1 MELLHIMYKVPYHT
15 KLYQYSILC
24 HTIKC
29 HITPIIYYILSYY
42 LIWHFILNYFTLNHI
57 AILYY
62 IKLHHLIPNLAQ
74 IYYVPYFMLLYHTIH
89 IKINYFMIYQPNIYI
104 PYNIISH
111 HIIYHITYEL
121 FYYNVHYVQNIL
133 LKYTTIHAIYYRYIL
148 SSQSNIISIFLFSPF
163 STVKISSNERVPPR
177 VPHSTLST
185 RVAILSTGTRARK
198 LSRKDSRLQ
207 ATILVLLPPKPRG
220 EQMHRTR

>member
-1 MELLHIMYKVPYHT
+1 
-15 KLYQYSILC
+15 
-24 HTIKC
+24 
-29 HITPIIYYILSYY
+29 
-42 LIWHFILNYFTLNHI
+42 
-57 AILYY
+57 
-62 IKLHHLIPNLAQ
+62 
-74 IYYVPYFMLLYHTIH
+74 MLLYHTIH
-89 IKINYFMIYQPNIYI
+89 IKINYFMIYQPNVHTIQYNII
-104 PYNIISH
+104 PYNIS
-111 HIIYHITYEL
+111 YHIWTIL
-121 FYYNVHYVQNIL
+121 LYNVHYVQNIL

-207 ATILVLLPPKPRG
+207 ATILVLLPPKSTR
-220 EQMHRTR
+220 RTNAPDEISNSDLLSPGSLSTGKRFFLREFWKRLYFIQRFCYFNEWSLGVFELWIGYIWTCFSKLWRF

>member
-1 MELLHIMYKVPYHT
+1 MYKVPYHT
-15 KLYQYSILC
+15 KLYQYNILC

-57 AILYY
+57 ATLYY
-62 IKLHHLIPNLAQ
+62 IKLHHLIPNLTQ

-89 IKINYFMIYQPNIYI
+89 IKINYFMIYQPNVYTIQYNI
-104 PYNIISH
+104 TPYNIS
-111 HIIYHITYEL
+111 YHIWTIL
-121 FYYNVHYVQNIL
+121 LYNVHYVQNIL

-148 SSQSNIISIFLFSPF
+148 SSQSNIISILLFSPF

>member
-57 AILYY
+57 ATLYY
-62 IKLHHLIPNLAQ
+62 IKLHHLIPNLTQ

-89 IKINYFMIYQPNIYI
+89 IKINYFMIYRPNVHTIQYNII
-104 PYNIISH
+104 PYNIS
-111 HIIYHITYEL
+111 YHI
-121 FYYNVHYVQNIL
+121 
-133 LKYTTIHAIYYRYIL
+133 
-148 SSQSNIISIFLFSPF
+148 
-163 STVKISSNERVPPR
+163 
-177 VPHSTLST
+177 
-185 RVAILSTGTRARK
+185 
-198 LSRKDSRLQ
+198 
-207 ATILVLLPPKPRG
+207 
-220 EQMHRTR
+220 